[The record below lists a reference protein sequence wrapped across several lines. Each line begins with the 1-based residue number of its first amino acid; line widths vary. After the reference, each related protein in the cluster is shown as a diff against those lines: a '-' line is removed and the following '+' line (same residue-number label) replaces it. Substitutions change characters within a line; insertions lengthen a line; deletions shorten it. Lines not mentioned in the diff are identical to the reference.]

1 MQTERQ
7 VKIMEN
13 KVIIEMLEILISDSY
28 ACNPVIARNFTIIK
42 DCKKENFDFVISEA
56 IKALKAGDNT

>member
-1 MQTERQ
+1 
-7 VKIMEN
+7 MEN

-28 ACNPVIARNFTIIK
+28 AGNPVIARNFTIIK